1 MYQGSWFVFSYCILI
16 DTIQPT
22 NEEFTGAALTMLLK
36 VLQECQCDLFNV
48 MTISSMERKENKMT
62 KLAGFL
68 VYEVHETDA
77 QIFVMNVI
85 ELIKSTN
92 ILHIDSSRENL

>member
-1 MYQGSWFVFSYCILI
+1 
-16 DTIQPT
+16 
-22 NEEFTGAALTMLLK
+22 MLLK

-48 MTISSMERKENKMT
+48 MAIASMERKENKMT

>member
-1 MYQGSWFVFSYCILI
+1 MAI
-16 DTIQPT
+16 
-22 NEEFTGAALTMLLK
+22 A
-36 VLQECQCDLFNV
+36 
-48 MTISSMERKENKMT
+48 SMERKENKMT

-68 VYEVHETDA
+68 VYEVHETDT